1 MFSMENNYNKSISM
15 KIEKLFRKKFK
26 ELRFFL
32 WLWKLRTITFNFK
45 AIAHELQIIMN
56 YYSLIIQIEEL
67 NRKQT
72 YFPRIM
78 HRLK

>member
-1 MFSMENNYNKSISM
+1 M
-15 KIEKLFRKKFK
+15 KNEKLFRKKFK
-26 ELRFFL
+26 ELGFFL
-32 WLWKLRTITFNFK
+32 WLWKLGILTFSFK

-72 YFPRIM
+72 DFPRIM

>member
-1 MFSMENNYNKSISM
+1 M
-15 KIEKLFRKKFK
+15 KNEKLFRKKFK
-26 ELRFFL
+26 ELRFFI
-32 WLWKLRTITFNFK
+32 WLWKLGTLTFSFK
-45 AIAHELQIIMN
+45 AIAHELQIIRN

-72 YFPRIM
+72 DFPRIM